1 MSICFKLLVL
11 GSHQIVSGIA
21 SENGSQEYAKRM
33 HVLKISDLERL
44 QKSVPPAFSIG
55 PQLIDSICRNF
66 LNVLYCPFSEVTPMS
81 QTLHVSPTKTIG
93 ADGRQSIRA
102 LCYTPGKDSRSCRA
116 RHKCESLPKM
126 WSTLCKTSHSRLVF
140 RPTGSPESYRLPSG
154 KSRQEWRI
162 FKRSSQNFEARSKRC
177 SRRNLVNKRP
187 ILVSGSHLAIAIVQ
201 QDDAAQLAIAAS

>member
-116 RHKCESLPKM
+116 RLAPRRPVGRAHPAALPPHRDAG
-126 WSTLCKTSHSRLVF
+126 LAGPASRGKQRVL
-140 RPTGSPESYRLPSG
+140 RP
-154 KSRQEWRI
+154 K
-162 FKRSSQNFEARSKRC
+162 K
-177 SRRNLVNKRP
+177 
-187 ILVSGSHLAIAIVQ
+187 
-201 QDDAAQLAIAAS
+201 